1 MILALSRLQPLNG
14 NKMKRVLFVFFLVI
28 GLQGFCQRYAKIGE
42 RAGVK
47 YYIHKVADGETLYG
61 IQNLYGVDMDKIQE
75 ANNLSETIEKGQRLY
90 IPIRYHDIKHT
101 VRNRETLYGIS
112 KKYSVPIDSLKA
124 HNPDLIDGLK
134 RGQQLLIK
142 NLILSIELQPQAD
155 ERNQDS
161 LTVEVQN
168 TDQLLLNDSIV
179 EYIVQQGETLYSI
192 SKRFMVPMEV
202 LLARNNLSSTALK
215 PNQILTI
222 PLKREM
228 KIKPRPNILSFAD
241 TTRQILNQD
250 SLFQNKKFKAVVL
263 LPFNLDT
270 IDIKGYQ
277 SYAVEYYMGA
287 LLAIDSLKSYP
298 VNGSF
303 HFIDYL
309 SKSMPF
315 DSLLQGKE
323 LDSVDLIYAPF
334 DFQLSEKLAK
344 WSVDKQVKI
353 VYPLASHHALKYVP
367 DTLSLGTPKA
377 YFMNPNTS
385 ALLEVMARHLS
396 TRDSVQIV
404 LIKTADSAE
413 IVVYDEFLRL
423 TQYLDL
429 PTKIQEATFTNYT
442 YFSKKSGLKTVY
454 VLLSKCSPK
463 IDELLQFSSETD
475 NVEVYGLKEWKKCSS
490 FLKSIEDLKGY
501 RFPNP
506 SYLSYTEPNVK
517 FIHKNYRKRYNSD
530 LTKMAC
536 LGFDATLNM
545 ALYALY
551 DHFLPNG
558 LVHNF
563 QFINTGTNY
572 MNTGAFMLEFKDL
585 EENLIDK

>member
-1 MILALSRLQPLNG
+1 
-14 NKMKRVLFVFFLVI
+14 MKRVLFVFFLI
-28 GLQGFCQRYAKIGE
+28 LGFQSLGQRYAKIGE
-42 RAGVK
+42 RDGIK
-47 YYIHKVADGETLYG
+47 YYIHKVTDGETLYG
-61 IQNLYGVDMDKIQE
+61 IQTLYGVDIEKIQE
-75 ANNLSETIEKGQRLY
+75 ANNLLENIEIGQRLY

-101 VRNRETLYGIS
+101 VRNKETLYGIS

-124 HNPDLIDGLK
+124 HNPDLSEGLK
-134 RGQQLLIK
+134 KGQQLLVK
-142 NLILSIELQPQAD
+142 NLILSIELKSKAIEMTQDTTSVIDLDVD
-155 ERNQDS
+155 ELIS
-161 LTVEVQN
+161 
-168 TDQLLLNDSIV
+168 NDSIV
-179 EYIVQQGETLYSI
+179 EYKVRSGETLYSI

-202 LLARNNLSSTALK
+202 LLTRNNLSTTALK
-215 PNQILTI
+215 PDQVITI

-228 KIKPRPNILSFAD
+228 KIKPRPHILYLHDS
-241 TTRQILNQD
+241 TQQISNAD
-250 SLFQNKKFKAVVL
+250 SLIRDKKFQVVVF

-270 IDIKGYQ
+270 IDTKGYR
-277 SYAVEYYMGA
+277 SYALDYYMGA

-303 HFIDYL
+303 RFIDYL

-315 DSLLQGKE
+315 DSLLQTGE

-344 WSVDKQVKI
+344 WSSGKSVKI
-353 VYPLASHHALKYVP
+353 IYPLASHHALNLMP
-367 DTLSLGTPKA
+367 DSLEMDIPTA
-377 YFMNPNTS
+377 YFMNPSTS
-385 ALLEVMARHLS
+385 ALLEVMAKHLS

-413 IVVYDEFLRL
+413 IVVYNEFLRL

-429 PTKIQEATFTNYT
+429 PTKIQEATFSNYT
-442 YFSKKSGLKTVY
+442 YFSKKKGLKTLY

-463 IDELLQFSSETD
+463 IDELLKFSSETE
-475 NVEVYGLKEWKKCSS
+475 NVEVYGLKEWKKCSA
-490 FLKSIEDLKGY
+490 FLKSIENLKGY

-506 SYLSYTEPNVK
+506 SYLSYDNPDVK
-517 FIHKNYRKRYNSD
+517 FIHKKYRKSYNSD

-545 ALYALY
+545 FLYALY
-551 DHFLPNG
+551 DVRLTNG
-558 LVHNF
+558 LVHKF
-563 QFINTGTNY
+563 QFNQTGVNHINTD
-572 MNTGAFMLEFKDL
+572 AFMLEFKDL

>member
-14 NKMKRVLFVFFLVI
+14 NKMKRVLFVFFLII

-42 RAGVK
+42 RSGVK
-47 YYIHKVADGETLYG
+47 YYIHKVTDGETLYG
-61 IQNLYGVDMDKIQE
+61 IQNLYGVDIDKIQE

-101 VRNRETLYGIS
+101 VRNKETLYGIS
-112 KKYSVPIDSLKA
+112 KKYSVSIDSLKA

-134 RGQQLLIK
+134 MGQQLLIK
-142 NLILSIELQPQAD
+142 NLILSIELKPKTD
-155 ERNQDS
+155 ELIQDS
-161 LTVEVQN
+161 SAVQVQN
-168 TDQLLLNDSIV
+168 IDQLISNDSIV

-202 LLARNNLSSTALK
+202 LLTRNNLSSTALK
-215 PNQILTI
+215 PNQIITI

-228 KIKPRPNILSFAD
+228 KIKPRPNILQIPD
-241 TTRQILNQD
+241 TTRQILNQH
-250 SLFQNKKFKAVVL
+250 SLVKNKKFKAVVL

-270 IDIKGYQ
+270 IDTKGGR
-277 SYAVEYYMGA
+277 SYALDYYMGA

-309 SKSMPF
+309 SKSKPF
-315 DSLLQGKE
+315 DSLLCNKD

-344 WSVDKQVKI
+344 WSVDKPVKI
-353 VYPLASHHALKYVP
+353 VYPLASHHAIEHVP
-367 DTLSLGTPKA
+367 DSLNLGTPKA

-404 LIKTADSAE
+404 LIKTEDSSE
-413 IVVYDEFLRL
+413 IAVYDEFLRL

-429 PTKIQEATFTNYT
+429 PTKIQEATFSNYT
-442 YFSKKSGLKTVY
+442 YFSKKKGLKTLY

-490 FLKSIEDLKGY
+490 FLKTVENRKGY

-506 SYLSYTEPNVK
+506 SYLSYDEPDVK
-517 FIHKNYRKRYNSD
+517 VIHRNYRKKFNSD

-545 ALYALY
+545 VLFALY
-551 DHFLPNG
+551 DHSLPNG

-563 QFINTGTNY
+563 QFINTGANY
-572 MNTGAFMLEFKDL
+572 MNTDAFMLEFKDL
-585 EENLIDK
+585 EENLIEK